1 MRICI
6 VSDSHDRSALLA
18 RAVRDAA
25 DQGAEA
31 VLHCGDVI
39 GPNTLRAALDCG
51 IPLHV
56 VHGNNLGDP
65 LALSRLAV
73 AFQGLLTYHGDE
85 ARIDF
90 AGRRIAMVHYPHYG
104 HALACTGDWDLVCC
118 GHDHRACISQ
128 VTHVCGGTSW
138 LVNPGTIA
146 GIGAP
151 ATYVLGD
158 LARMEFSVAT
168 LDADEI

>member
-1 MRICI
+1 MIICI
-6 VSDSHDRSALLA
+6 LSDSHDRSLPLA

-39 GPNTLRAALDCG
+39 SANTLRSAMECG

-56 VHGNNLGDP
+56 VHGNNLGDTQ
-65 LALSRLAV
+65 AMTRLAEASLGQLV
-73 AFQGLLTYHGDE
+73 YHGDDAHVE
-85 ARIDF
+85 F
-90 AGRRIAMVHYPHYG
+90 AGRRIFMVHYPEYG

-118 GHDHRACISQ
+118 GHDHRASIARIA
-128 VTHVCGGTSW
+128 HVRGGTTW

-151 ATYVLGD
+151 PTYVLGD
-158 LARMEFSVAT
+158 LSRMEFSVVT
-168 LDADEI
+168 LASDAA